1 MVGISALKLAPKIAA
16 NIKSIFG
23 KEKSI
28 NSVANNLNKKTVRV
42 RNEFSLDTDIPAME
56 EKFKPINLKIKPQ
69 GKKGELRG
77 SFDAPL
83 EHVTTKNN
91 INTLTNDPKIRSQ
104 YPVKVVTDTF
114 ALENIDDPFFKQL
127 GKQYGNQ
134 TYMGEKLNRLNKTL
148 LTRLANLNRTKV
160 GNELGLDIPSR
171 TMHEG
176 KKDSSIMKVLK
187 RTNPDIELLQTNKR
201 YLTRGKIKRN
211 KTLND
216 YLKELEPTTGMPR
229 YNTMSNQ
236 DLALDPRF
244 KSFYGGD
251 QTGKAGLKVLEDRI
265 QAFRKKNDLEV
276 VINKFGREKGK
287 GGKRISLEPLKGTRM
302 YEIKKLFNKRNY
314 SRSNA
319 YDKRVLDTAKRS
331 EVVMNAVLDNLSFD
345 QKEIALGMLEKGKP
359 FMQALHTAAARSK
372 DTPKRLY
379 RPEAMSTW
387 YRNIMHRESEDAIK
401 ALLRNKTKSKAEID
415 FEIAGW
421 EDDMRALGLQSEI
434 DGKIYGAYYDQS
446 KGMIKPLVQDFQKE
460 YPLKMMNFRGQKF
473 KPKGAK
479 DGGLIDTNLDDTST
493 VVDDLPLLDPQES
506 IDRLHKAGGGAFK
519 IVKELAKVPK
529 AVGSYFK
536 AKGTPTSATDIAV
549 GQAVEDKPAM
559 YLSTVNAIEDMP
571 DTVKMNANQWLGT
584 IKNKPGVSGTELDE
598 FGLEAL
604 LTNVSKG
611 DAKRQLTKPELLEMY
626 NKEMPQIDMDVS
638 IAEPVSRGADD
649 IVQMLTRMREKRGNQ
664 YDYGNRPDIFSNDAR
679 LLTDLHQPPQDVT
692 GMKLREMLLN
702 NMKNL
707 QVNNEA
713 ADPINSSTIKFLN
726 NQGDRVEMHKGE
738 KFNEMWEGGFPS
750 MFHGT
755 NDIVKKEHLN
765 VLKNLV
771 PQEDIAQLAKA
782 KNIPEEKAFQELY
795 QALNIFDRNVMTA
808 DVPIP
813 FWTKKL
819 LYRMGDMSEG
829 RGFFYKSKK
838 TPAHEGAQ
846 FIPGGSGYGELKFY
860 FNFKD
865 GSIRSAEKE
874 YRSGHFSGEVFEG
887 NAGNSPFGW
896 LRFSERIDENGRKLL
911 LVEETQSDLH
921 QNVAQKGY
929 KYAPRLDKGNV
940 MATMSDFAAQLDKK
954 MQTLESTRLRKD
966 QLLQLPRSDRELPE
980 NVAELKNLE
989 KAIKKLATDVNKL
1002 NTKVAEQNQITGKSG
1017 SVHPDAP
1024 FKKSENYAK
1033 VFMQG
1038 LMKMADDKG
1047 YDGIGLSTGKMKKA
1061 YGGIPKGGDKF
1072 YDEIGVKA
1080 MKRIAK
1086 KSGFKFGDTTIVDG
1100 KGFTWEKIPIIS
1112 MRDINTGKKFAGE
1125 STIPVYSRGG
1135 QVKKEKGYNG
1145 Y

>member
-1 MVGISALKLAPKIAA
+1 
-16 NIKSIFG
+16 
-23 KEKSI
+23 
-28 NSVANNLNKKTVRV
+28 
-42 RNEFSLDTDIPAME
+42 
-56 EKFKPINLKIKPQ
+56 
-69 GKKGELRG
+69 
-77 SFDAPL
+77 
-83 EHVTTKNN
+83 
-91 INTLTNDPKIRSQ
+91 
-104 YPVKVVTDTF
+104 
-114 ALENIDDPFFKQL
+114 
-127 GKQYGNQ
+127 
-134 TYMGEKLNRLNKTL
+134 
-148 LTRLANLNRTKV
+148 
-160 GNELGLDIPSR
+160 
-171 TMHEG
+171 
-176 KKDSSIMKVLK
+176 
-187 RTNPDIELLQTNKR
+187 
-201 YLTRGKIKRN
+201 
-211 KTLND
+211 
-216 YLKELEPTTGMPR
+216 
-229 YNTMSNQ
+229 
-236 DLALDPRF
+236 
-244 KSFYGGD
+244 
-251 QTGKAGLKVLEDRI
+251 
-265 QAFRKKNDLEV
+265 
-276 VINKFGREKGK
+276 
-287 GGKRISLEPLKGTRM
+287 
-302 YEIKKLFNKRNY
+302 
-314 SRSNA
+314 
-319 YDKRVLDTAKRS
+319 
-331 EVVMNAVLDNLSFD
+331 
-345 QKEIALGMLEKGKP
+345 
-359 FMQALHTAAARSK
+359 
-372 DTPKRLY
+372 
-379 RPEAMSTW
+379 
-387 YRNIMHRESEDAIK
+387 
-401 ALLRNKTKSKAEID
+401 
-415 FEIAGW
+415 
-421 EDDMRALGLQSEI
+421 
-434 DGKIYGAYYDQS
+434 
-446 KGMIKPLVQDFQKE
+446 
-460 YPLKMMNFRGQKF
+460 
-473 KPKGAK
+473 
-479 DGGLIDTNLDDTST
+479 
-493 VVDDLPLLDPQES
+493 
-506 IDRLHKAGGGAFK
+506 
-519 IVKELAKVPK
+519 
-529 AVGSYFK
+529 
-536 AKGTPTSATDIAV
+536 
-549 GQAVEDKPAM
+549 
-559 YLSTVNAIEDMP
+559 
-571 DTVKMNANQWLGT
+571 
-584 IKNKPGVSGTELDE
+584 
-598 FGLEAL
+598 
-604 LTNVSKG
+604 
-611 DAKRQLTKPELLEMY
+611 
-626 NKEMPQIDMDVS
+626 MPQIDMDVS

-649 IVQMLTRMREKRGNQ
+649 IVQMLTRKREKRGDN
-664 YDYGNRPDIFSNDAR
+664 YGYGNSPDIFSNDAR

-707 QVNNEA
+707 QVTNEA

-726 NQGDRVEMHKGE
+726 KRGDGVEMHKGE

-795 QALNIFDRNVMTA
+795 QALNIFDRNVVTA

-838 TPAHEGAQ
+838 SPAHEGAQ

-865 GSIRSAEKE
+865 GSVRSAEKE

-929 KYAPRLDKGNV
+929 KYAPRLDKSNV

>member
-1 MVGISALKLAPKIAA
+1 MAVGILKLAAQIPKFAKRFKISTSDGGNTSMYDTDRTIFSDKELYKTKMRGQINSTAPGGSSA
-16 NIKSIFG
+16 KYNPNFVGPRKGVESILSQNYTGAKQSQRSIGEKSTGLNPMMTARLHTAQDVVRPNEDIIKSVNKVLVDDNFIDAG
-23 KEKSI
+23 KQFNVYKRGAGTFANTDHVKDYVERGMDRHGSVYRNPGLVVHPDFIVPPELQYMVDFNKKFAKYD
-28 NSVANNLNKKTVRV
+28 NSPFSQNVPGILSNYIRNNSYHKHYENNL
-42 RNEFSLDTDIPAME
+42 
-56 EKFKPINLKIKPQ
+56 
-69 GKKGELRG
+69 
-77 SFDAPL
+77 
-83 EHVTTKNN
+83 
-91 INTLTNDPKIRSQ
+91 
-104 YPVKVVTDTF
+104 Y
-114 ALENIDDPFFKQL
+114 
-127 GKQYGNQ
+127 
-134 TYMGEKLNRLNKTL
+134 
-148 LTRLANLNRTKV
+148 
-160 GNELGLDIPSR
+160 
-171 TMHEG
+171 
-176 KKDSSIMKVLK
+176 
-187 RTNPDIELLQTNKR
+187 R
-201 YLTRGKIKRN
+201 YLTEKKIINKAYKDGLISKKQKDADLKKADKFISKIKTDMANLGLETKVYN
-211 KTLND
+211 KKKMGFDTYGKRYEGPYSGLYKDQMKN
-216 YLKELEPTTGMPR
+216 YKLELPPASAKGADVRQHIEDTYKMIP
-229 YNTMSNQ
+229 
-236 DLALDPRF
+236 
-244 KSFYGGD
+244 
-251 QTGKAGLKVLEDRI
+251 GLK
-265 QAFRKKNDLEV
+265 
-276 VINKFGREKGK
+276 
-287 GGKRISLEPLKGTRM
+287 P
-302 YEIKKLFNKRNY
+302 
-314 SRSNA
+314 
-319 YDKRVLDTAKRS
+319 
-331 EVVMNAVLDNLSFD
+331 
-345 QKEIALGMLEKGKP
+345 
-359 FMQALHTAAARSK
+359 
-372 DTPKRLY
+372 
-379 RPEAMSTW
+379 
-387 YRNIMHRESEDAIK
+387 
-401 ALLRNKTKSKAEID
+401 
-415 FEIAGW
+415 
-421 EDDMRALGLQSEI
+421 
-434 DGKIYGAYYDQS
+434 DGH
-446 KGMIKPLVQDFQKE
+446 
-460 YPLKMMNFRGQKF
+460 
-473 KPKGAK
+473 K

-493 VVDDLPLLDPQES
+493 TVDDLPLLDPQES

-726 NQGDRVEMHKGE
+726 NRGDRVEMHRGE

-838 TPAHEGAQ
+838 SPAHEGAQ

-865 GSIRSAEKE
+865 GSVRSAEKE

-1047 YDGIGLSTGKMKKA
+1047 YDGIGLSTGKMKKE

>member
-1 MVGISALKLAPKIAA
+1 MVSIPRIIPQAAKGIAA
-16 NIKSIFG
+16 LANKLSPQEDVKRLAEIEFLKNHNVSQSTLDNPFFGYQYKERVKGYEDDISNAYMSPPKPSLTKTQMEDLAAEQQVDDIF
-23 KEKSI
+23 SLW
-28 NSVANNLNKKTVRV
+28 LNKENAKQLKFSKGPNKKFNRPYDSNPVFKKT
-42 RNEFSLDTDIPAME
+42 
-56 EKFKPINLKIKPQ
+56 
-69 GKKGELRG
+69 KK
-77 SFDAPL
+77 
-83 EHVTTKNN
+83 
-91 INTLTNDPKIRSQ
+91 
-104 YPVKVVTDTF
+104 PVK
-114 ALENIDDPFFKQL
+114 N
-127 GKQYGNQ
+127 
-134 TYMGEKLNRLNKTL
+134 
-148 LTRLANLNRTKV
+148 LADETN
-160 GNELGLDIPSR
+160 
-171 TMHEG
+171 
-176 KKDSSIMKVLK
+176 KVLK
-187 RTNPDIELLQTNKR
+187 QKGFFPNEMKDEVSKTILTNQARGLHYKDPENFLSLL
-201 YLTRGKIKRN
+201 
-211 KTLND
+211 
-216 YLKELEPTTGMPR
+216 
-229 YNTMSNQ
+229 
-236 DLALDPRF
+236 
-244 KSFYGGD
+244 KSKD
-251 QTGKAGLKVLEDRI
+251 ED
-265 QAFRKKNDLEV
+265 
-276 VINKFGREKGK
+276 
-287 GGKRISLEPLKGTRM
+287 
-302 YEIKKLFNKRNY
+302 
-314 SRSNA
+314 
-319 YDKRVLDTAKRS
+319 
-331 EVVMNAVLDNLSFD
+331 VLDNLSASVKKYKSGITDLVEEKKRITDPNSKLGKKLYQIASKYYPGNAAKSKLIDFAHIFPFGETAKVDRASEFLDIGGSPNAMYLSPSYVNQSIQRSIEASIKNIYTALKAKPTPQLQGEFD
-345 QKEIALGMLEKGKP
+345 RLQKLLKKV
-359 FMQALHTAAARSK
+359 
-372 DTPKRLY
+372 
-379 RPEAMSTW
+379 
-387 YRNIMHRESEDAIK
+387 K
-401 ALLRNKTKSKAEID
+401 ALSILTMKGEDSKA
-415 FEIAGW
+415 FGYKVS
-421 EDDMRALGLQSEI
+421 G
-434 DGKIYGAYYDQS
+434 G
-446 KGMIKPLVQDFQKE
+446 
-460 YPLKMMNFRGQKF
+460 KF
-473 KPKGAK
+473 KTPRFNDDEYEELFEYLLSAQPDAKAADLIKSQGVYKHPYSYSKYKHPYLGVLVK

-649 IVQMLTRMREKRGNQ
+649 IVQMLTRMREKRGDNYNYAQ
-664 YDYGNRPDIFSNDAR
+664 KPDIFSNDAR

-692 GMKLREMLLN
+692 GMKIREMLLN

-726 NQGDRVEMHKGE
+726 KRGDGVEMHKGSE
-738 KFNEMWEGGFPS
+738 FNKMWEGGFPS

-795 QALNIFDRNVMTA
+795 QALNIFDRNVVTA

-838 TPAHEGAQ
+838 NPSHEGAQ

-865 GSIRSAEKE
+865 GSVRSAEKE
-874 YRSGHFSGEVFEG
+874 YKSGHFSGEVFQG

-940 MATMSDFAAQLDKK
+940 MAEMGDFAAQLDKK
-954 MQTLESTRLRKD
+954 MQTLESTRLRKENI
-966 QLLQLPRSDRELPE
+966 LQLPRSERELPE
-980 NVAELKNLE
+980 NVAELKNVE
-989 KAIKKLATDVNKL
+989 KAMKKLVGDVKKL
-1002 NTKVAEQNQITGKSG
+1002 KTKVEEQKQVTGRSG
-1017 SVHPDAP
+1017 QVHPDAP

-1125 STIPVYSRGG
+1125 STIPVYNRGG
-1135 QVKKEKGYNG
+1135 QVKKAKGYNG